1 MSRTLFAIALLIVT
15 FCGRIHAQQEE
26 VSLGEIARAARRAK
40 PVDTNFSAQ
49 APEAD
54 DSKVIDNDNLAIV
67 MDKAESARLNG
78 KPVFA
83 VDPIAKAFRMVSP
96 DGSCSLSFDARTA
109 ATAGSAYIASDL
121 PQDELLKLEGPAT
134 IHDDVLEVSVHNGTA
149 WELKEIVVGVT
160 VLQSQPS
167 RPEIQPARL
176 VSPVDS
182 GSAEKLPDL
191 TVLYHLKGSSV
202 PNSTSTFQ
210 GTLGGNFGDS
220 LANNSGNNFGNSFGN
235 NKDWHWS
242 IVAARG
248 IPPASQAVPADAVS
262 SAPGPNPGI
271 APLPPGSSA
280 AVSQTPTHP

>member
-1 MSRTLFAIALLIVT
+1 MSRTFFAIALIFT

-49 APEAD
+49 APLAD

-160 VLQSQPS
+160 VLQSQPA

-176 VSPVDS
+176 VSPLDS

-220 LANNSGNNFGNSFGN
+220 LASSSGNNFGTTT

-248 IPPASQAVPADAVS
+248 IPPASQAVPAEAVS
-262 SAPGPNPGI
+262 SAPGTNPGI
-271 APLPPGSSA
+271 VPLPPASSA
-280 AVSQTPTHP
+280 AVSQTATHP

>member
-1 MSRTLFAIALLIVT
+1 MSRTSIAIALLIFT
-15 FCGRIHAQQEE
+15 FCGRIHAQEEE

-40 PVDTNFSAQ
+40 PAE
-49 APEAD
+49 APKAD
-54 DSKVIDNDNLAIV
+54 DPNVIDNDNLAIM

-96 DGSCSLSFDARTA
+96 DGSCSLSFDARSA
-109 ATAGSAYIASDL
+109 AMVDGAYIASDL

-160 VLQSQPS
+160 VLQSQPT

-176 VSPVDS
+176 VLPVDS

-191 TVLYHLKGSSV
+191 TVLYHLKGSSI
-202 PNSTSTFQ
+202 PNSTSIFQ
-210 GTLGGNFGDS
+210 GTLGGNFGDD
-220 LANNSGNNFGNSFGN
+220 FGNK
-235 NKDWHWS
+235 KDWHWS

-248 IPPASQAVPADAVS
+248 IPPASQAVPADQVS
-262 SAPGPNPGI
+262 SVPGTNLNVV
-271 APLPPGSSA
+271 PLPPPSSA
-280 AVSQTPTHP
+280 AVSQTATHP